1 MLDTYKNANLF
12 LVYGGGQLWII
23 LGLKSTESPL
33 NSICYFLK
41 IFIVTDKDTKL
52 RCQYSN
58 NNDQVKYIIIVCYRI
73 LSM

>member
-1 MLDTYKNANLF
+1 MLDTYKKASLF
-12 LVYGGGQLWII
+12 LVYSGGQLI

-58 NNDQVKYIIIVCYRI
+58 NNDQVKYIIIVRYRV

>member
-1 MLDTYKNANLF
+1 MLDTYKKASLF
-12 LVYGGGQLWII
+12 LVYSGGQLI
-23 LGLKSTESPL
+23 LGLKSTESPFV
-33 NSICYFLK
+33 IFLK

-58 NNDQVKYIIIVCYRI
+58 NNDQVKYIIIVRYRV